1 MSRSTCVGL
10 AGTQRTALRVG
21 NEEPRNTGRPVA
33 HTAAALVLSPLMAST
48 MSDCS
53 FQSEPYA
60 DVVPGC
66 PWRWQRCGACKVIT
80 PPLVCSCARVVHVG
94 VRLYQAPSTMRV
106 ALQCVLAALG
116 LASMSL
122 QVSAWGPIT
131 HYRMTCGGVQPS
143 TSVAACASS
152 PANADLIVGSDLPDA
167 FYFVRHQDVR
177 CGTCGGPVSSRGRG
191 RCLTFGCWC
200 VRESSS
206 RDLAAPDH
214 GHCTISV
221 RHHHGCRTVTGH
233 DLHCLVQSTL
243 GTR

>member
-1 MSRSTCVGL
+1 MRNLATPDGPRHTLPRHLCSRLSWL
-10 AGTQRTALRVG
+10 ARCRTVVFNLSLTLMWCLGAPGAG
-21 NEEPRNTGRPVA
+21 N
-33 HTAAALVLSPLMAST
+33 
-48 MSDCS
+48 
-53 FQSEPYA
+53 
-60 DVVPGC
+60 
-66 PWRWQRCGACKVIT
+66 GA
-80 PPLVCSCARVVHVG
+80 ARVKSSPHRLCVRVRLLFTWVS
-94 VRLYQAPSTMRV
+94 VRLYQAPSMMRV

-200 VRESSS
+200 ARESSS

-221 RHHHGCRTVTGH
+221 RHHHGCCTVTGH